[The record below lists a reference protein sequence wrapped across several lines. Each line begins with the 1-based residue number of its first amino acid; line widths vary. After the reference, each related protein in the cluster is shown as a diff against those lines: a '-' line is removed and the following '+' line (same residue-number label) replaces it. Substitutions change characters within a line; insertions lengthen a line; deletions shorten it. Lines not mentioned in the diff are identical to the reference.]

1 MLTVLLF
8 SDGKKQARALVGKLH
23 KILAAAAAASL
34 AGCAT
39 APVTQVSSGK
49 AVAPV
54 SNEMPYRW
62 TLGNAP
68 QAHKDMVSDFKRV
81 GLKPGEFVWAATM
94 PTEGDTRIVVDLLT
108 QMTYVYRGDRLLG
121 ASSMSSAKTGHV
133 TPYGNWTILEK
144 RPFYRSKKYDNAPM
158 PFMQRIDDYGIAF
171 HGGVNPGYP
180 ASHGCIR
187 LPMKFAQKLYGVTK
201 LGTKVI
207 IEG

>member
-1 MLTVLLF
+1 MRTIDKWLMA
-8 SDGKKQARALVGKLH
+8 G
-23 KILAAAAAASL
+23 IAAML
-34 AGCAT
+34 AGCAATPGTKLGRTT
-39 APVTQVSSGK
+39 APES
-49 AVAPV
+49 V
-54 SNEMPYRW
+54 SNGVPYHW

-68 QAHKDMVSDFKRV
+68 QAHKDMVAEFGRV
-81 GLKPGEFVWAATM
+81 GLKPGEYVWATAA
-94 PTEGDTRIVVDLLT
+94 PVAGETRIVVDLLT
-108 QMTYVYRGDRLLG
+108 QMTYVYRGDKLLG
-121 ASSMSSAKTGHV
+121 ASSMSSAKTGHI

-180 ASHGCIR
+180 ASHGCMR
-187 LPMKFAQKLYGVTK
+187 LPMKFAEKLYGVTR